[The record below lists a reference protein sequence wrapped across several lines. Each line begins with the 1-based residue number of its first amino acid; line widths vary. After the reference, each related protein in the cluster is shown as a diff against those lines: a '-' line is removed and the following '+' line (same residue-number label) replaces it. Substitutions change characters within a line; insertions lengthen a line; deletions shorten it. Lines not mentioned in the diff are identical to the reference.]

1 MDIKEAT
8 ILAMKNGKYM
18 YRKSEKEEGIDVN
31 VLPTNTWDCCILIS
45 DSTDIVGKR
54 WNPTANDLMADDWEV
69 S

>member
-8 ILAMKNGKYM
+8 ILAMNKGKYM

-45 DSTDIVGKR
+45 DSTDKVGKR
-54 WNPTANDLMADDWEV
+54 WNPTADDLMADDWEV